1 VENTMIEELQHT
13 VEQVAQTAGPSVV
26 RIGRGGGR
34 GAGVVVGAGR
44 VLTNGHNLRDSEV
57 TVTFADGR
65 SVTAEVAGVDVEG
78 DLAVLRVDTAD
89 VPAVSWSPAE
99 VTLGVGSPVFALANP
114 AGRGLRV
121 TFGLV
126 SAVAQAFRGPRGRRI
141 TGSVEHTAP
150 LNRGSSGGPIVD
162 ATGGLVGINTNR
174 VGDGFYLAIPADAEL
189 ASRVEA
195 LASGQSPNRP
205 RLGVALAPAHA
216 ARRLRAAVGLPER
229 DGLLVR
235 NVQEGSPAA
244 QAGVRQGDLLVAA
257 GGQAL
262 TGHDQLFEALEA
274 AAATGTLALAI
285 VRGVEELTVEVRLA
299 DSGTDS
305 GTDSGIDSGADSGT
319 DSGSDG

>member
-1 VENTMIEELQHT
+1 MIEELQHT
-13 VEQVAQTAGPSVV
+13 VEQVAATAGPSVV
-26 RIGRGGGR
+26 RIGRGWGR
-34 GAGVVVGAGR
+34 GAGVVVGVGR
-44 VLTNGHNLRDSEV
+44 VLTNGHNLRDGEV

-65 SVTAEVAGVDVEG
+65 SVTGEVAGVDIEG

-89 VPAVSWSPAE
+89 VPAISWSPE
-99 VTLGVGSPVFALANP
+99 QVSLSVGSPVFALANP

-162 ATGGLVGINTNR
+162 PSGALLGINTNR
-174 VGDGFYLAIPADAEL
+174 VGDGFYLAIPADADL
-189 ASRVEA
+189 AARVEA
-195 LASGQSPNRP
+195 LAQGESPSRP

-229 DGLLVR
+229 DGLLIR
-235 NVQEGSPAA
+235 TVQEGSPAA
-244 QAGVRQGDLLVAA
+244 RAGLHQGDLIVAA

-262 TGHDQLFEALEA
+262 TSHDQLFGVLDTA
-274 AAATGTLALAI
+274 AALGSIELAI
-285 VRGVEELTVEVRLA
+285 VRGVEELSVEVRFDHDA
-299 DSGTDS
+299 DPGTGD
-305 GTDSGIDSGADSGT
+305 
-319 DSGSDG
+319 

>member
-1 VENTMIEELQHT
+1 MPSTMLDELQHT
-13 VEQVAQTAGPSVV
+13 VEQVATAAGPSVV

-34 GAGVVVGAGR
+34 GAGVVIGAGR

-89 VPAVSWSPAE
+89 APAIAWSPAE
-99 VTLGVGSPVFALANP
+99 VSLGIGSPIFALANP
-114 AGRGLRV
+114 AGRGLKV

-162 ATGGLVGINTNR
+162 AAGSLVGLNTNR
-174 VGDGFYLAIPADAEL
+174 VGEGFYLAIPADAEL

-195 LASGQSPNRP
+195 LAKGESPNRA

-235 NVQEGSPAA
+235 SVQEGSPAA
-244 QAGVRQGDLLVAA
+244 NAGLHQGDLIAA
-257 GGQAL
+257 VGGQPL
-262 TGHDQLFEALEA
+262 TSHDQLFEALDTA
-274 AAATGTLALAI
+274 AAAGSLELAI
-285 VRGVEELTVEVRLA
+285 VRGVEELTVPVRFAAA
-299 DSGTDS
+299 D
-305 GTDSGIDSGADSGT
+305 GATTEG
-319 DSGSDG
+319 

>member
-1 VENTMIEELQHT
+1 MIDELQHT
-13 VEQVAQTAGPSVV
+13 VEQVATTAGPSVV
-26 RIGRGGGR
+26 RIGRGSGR
-34 GAGVVVGAGR
+34 GAGVVVAAGR

-78 DLAVLRVDTAD
+78 DLAVLRVDTAA
-89 VPAVSWSPAE
+89 VPAISWSPGGVA
-99 VTLGVGSPVFALANP
+99 LGVGSPVFALANP

-141 TGSVEHTAP
+141 TGSIEHTAP

-162 ATGGLVGINTNR
+162 ATGALVGINTNR

-189 ASRVEA
+189 AARVEA
-195 LASGQSPNRP
+195 LARGESPSRP

-235 NVQEGSPAA
+235 TVQEGSPAA
-244 QAGVRQGDLLVAA
+244 QAGLRQGDLIVSA
-257 GGQAL
+257 GDQAL
-262 TGHDQLFEALEA
+262 TGHDQLFEALD
-274 AAATGTLALAI
+274 AAATTGSVTLAIL
-285 VRGVEELTVEVRLA
+285 RGVEELTVEVRI
-299 DSGTDS
+299 GE
-305 GTDSGIDSGADSGT
+305 G
-319 DSGSDG
+319 